1 MARRAI
7 EEERK
12 RLLCGGSRMCRLFNG
27 GICVSDF
34 VVSVLRLRLMLEEH
48 AEMVMT
54 TGSRETEMVMN

>member
-34 VVSVLRLRLMLEEH
+34 VAS
-48 AEMVMT
+48 AEAKINVGRT
-54 TGSRETEMVMN
+54 CGDGDDNR